1 MGVSSSVYPSN
12 FNAKP
17 LTLPRLDFSFDE
29 IITRKNIK
37 DIISAIPFRF
47 SVLEIEIHSKCES
60 KMSFQKRYS
69 YYNNLQD
76 AHCIYL
82 RCKDNWHLSL
92 EFTYSQKKK
101 IPCVLFKI
109 DKIKHN
115 VTHEGW
121 QLLLKKDVRCDLM
134 DVLSFGVE
142 KFLKEESENSGNY
155 NKNSQHFANFIYF
168 NSFK

>member
-1 MGVSSSVYPSN
+1 MGVSSSVYPN
-12 FNAKP
+12 KIPTKP
-17 LTLPRLDFSFDE
+17 LGLPTAEFCFNE
-29 IITRKNIK
+29 IITRKNIR
-37 DIISAIPFRF
+37 DIKSAIPFRF
-47 SVLEIEIHSKCES
+47 SVLEIEIHSKCEN
-60 KMSFQKRYS
+60 KTPFKKRYS

-82 RCKDNWHLSL
+82 HCKDNWHLSL

-101 IPCVLFKI
+101 LPCVLFKI
-109 DKIKHN
+109 DKNKHN

-121 QLLLKKDVRCDLM
+121 QLLLKKAVRCDIM

-142 KFLKEESENSGNY
+142 KFLKEESEN

-168 NSFK
+168 NTLK